1 VLPVVKEARLLKQVD
16 PEYPREAQR
25 EGVEGSIELR
35 LTVKADGKVADIE
48 VVQADPADIFERA
61 AISAVRRW
69 RYEPRRED
77 GVAVD
82 SRTRVR
88 LEFRLDGQNR
98 RR

>member
-1 VLPVVKEARLLKQVD
+1 VLPVVKDARVLRQID
-16 PEYPREAQR
+16 PEYPRDAMR

-35 LTVKADGKVADIE
+35 FTVKADGKVADIE
-48 VVQADPADIFERA
+48 VVTANPPQTFDRA
-61 AISAVRRW
+61 AISALRRW

-88 LEFRLDGQNR
+88 LEFKLTDRPR
-98 RR
+98 